1 MDGCLPCRDGSIL
14 ADGNLPMFDFFC
26 LLTAIAF
33 LVYGP
38 CCVFSGHMVV
48 EFERYRLARFRKITG
63 YLQILGAVG
72 LLVGFLYSPV
82 AGLMAALGLSIQM
95 LLGFGVRL
103 LIRDS
108 LLQCLPSF
116 SFMLINAGLV
126 VGFINRLT

>member
-1 MDGCLPCRDGSIL
+1 
-14 ADGNLPMFDFFC
+14 MFDFFC

-72 LLVGFLYSPV
+72 LLIGYLGTPIVGLLAS
-82 AGLMAALGLSIQM
+82 LGLSIQM

-116 SFMLINAGLV
+116 SFMMINVGLV
-126 VGFINRLT
+126 FGFVNRLT

>member
-1 MDGCLPCRDGSIL
+1 
-14 ADGNLPMFDFFC
+14 MFDFFC
-26 LLTAIAF
+26 LLTTIAF

-72 LLVGFLYSPV
+72 LLIGFLGTPIV
-82 AGLMAALGLSIQM
+82 GLLASLGLSIQM

-108 LLQCLPSF
+108 LLQCLPSL
-116 SFMLINAGLV
+116 SFTMINVGLV
-126 VGFINRLT
+126 FGFVNRLT

>member
-1 MDGCLPCRDGSIL
+1 
-14 ADGNLPMFDFFC
+14 MFDFFC

-38 CCVFSGHMVV
+38 SCVFSGHMVV

-72 LLVGFLYSPV
+72 LLIGYLGTPI
-82 AGLMAALGLSIQM
+82 AGLLASLGLSIQM

-116 SFMLINAGLV
+116 SFMMINVGLV
-126 VGFINRLT
+126 FGFVNRLS

>member
-1 MDGCLPCRDGSIL
+1 
-14 ADGNLPMFDFFC
+14 MFDFFC
-26 LLTAIAF
+26 LLTTIAF

-38 CCVFSGHMVV
+38 GCVFSGHMVV

-72 LLVGFLYSPV
+72 LLIGFLGTPIV
-82 AGLMAALGLSIQM
+82 GLLASLGLSIQM

-108 LLQCLPSF
+108 LLQCLPSL
-116 SFMLINAGLV
+116 SFMMINVGLV
-126 VGFINRLT
+126 FGFVNRLT

>member
-1 MDGCLPCRDGSIL
+1 
-14 ADGNLPMFDFFC
+14 MFDFFC
-26 LLTAIAF
+26 ILTVIAF

-38 CCVFSGHMVV
+38 CCVFSGHMVA
-48 EFERYRLARFRKITG
+48 EFKRYRLARFRTITG
-63 YLQILGAVG
+63 YLQILGSLG
-72 LLVGFLYSPV
+72 LLVGFFFSP
-82 AGLMAALGLSIQM
+82 ATGLFAALGLSIQM

-126 VGFINRLT
+126 VGFINRLA

>member
-1 MDGCLPCRDGSIL
+1 
-14 ADGNLPMFDFFC
+14 MFNFFC
-26 LLTAIAF
+26 LLTAVAF

-38 CCVFSGHMVV
+38 CCIFSGHMVV
-48 EFERYRLARFRKITG
+48 EFERYRLARFRMLTG

-72 LLVGFLYSPV
+72 LLVGFLFSPA
-82 AGLMAALGLSIQM
+82 AGLVAALGLCVQM

-116 SFMLINAGLV
+116 GFMLINAGLV
-126 VGFINRLT
+126 FGFVNRLT

>member
-1 MDGCLPCRDGSIL
+1 
-14 ADGNLPMFDFFC
+14 MFNFFC

-33 LVYGP
+33 LVYGL
-38 CCVFSGHMVV
+38 CCIFSGHMVV
-48 EFERYRLARFRKITG
+48 EFERYRLARFRMLTG

-72 LLVGFLYSPV
+72 LLVGFLFSPA
-82 AGLMAALGLSIQM
+82 AGLVAALGLSVQM

-116 SFMLINAGLV
+116 GFMLINAGLV
-126 VGFINRLT
+126 FGFVNRLT

>member
-1 MDGCLPCRDGSIL
+1 MDGCLPYRDGSIL

-72 LLVGFLYSPV
+72 LLIGFLGTPIV
-82 AGLMAALGLSIQM
+82 GLLASLGLSIQM

-108 LLQCLPSF
+108 LLQCLPSL
-116 SFMLINAGLV
+116 SFMMINVGLV
-126 VGFINRLT
+126 FGFVNRLT

>member
-1 MDGCLPCRDGSIL
+1 
-14 ADGNLPMFDFFC
+14 
-26 LLTAIAF
+26 
-33 LVYGP
+33 
-38 CCVFSGHMVV
+38 MVV

-72 LLVGFLYSPV
+72 LLVGFVQSV

>member
-1 MDGCLPCRDGSIL
+1 MDGCLPYRDGSIL

-26 LLTAIAF
+26 LLTTIAF

-72 LLVGFLYSPV
+72 LLIGYLGTPIVGLLAS
-82 AGLMAALGLSIQM
+82 LGLSIQM

-116 SFMLINAGLV
+116 SFMMINVGLV
-126 VGFINRLT
+126 FGFVNRLT

>member
-1 MDGCLPCRDGSIL
+1 
-14 ADGNLPMFDFFC
+14 MFDFFC
-26 LLTAIAF
+26 LLTVIAF
-33 LVYGP
+33 FVYGP
-38 CCVFSGHMVV
+38 CCVLSGHMVK

-63 YLQILGAVG
+63 YLQIFGAVG
-72 LLVGFLYSPV
+72 LLIGFLGTPIV
-82 AGLMAALGLSIQM
+82 GLLASLGLCIQM

>member
-1 MDGCLPCRDGSIL
+1 
-14 ADGNLPMFDFFC
+14 MFDFFC

-38 CCVFSGHMVV
+38 CCVLSGHMVL

-72 LLVGFLYSPV
+72 LLVGFLFIPV
-82 AGLMAALGLSIQM
+82 AGLIAALGLSIQM

-126 VGFINRLT
+126 VGFANRLS

>member
-1 MDGCLPCRDGSIL
+1 
-14 ADGNLPMFDFFC
+14 MFDFFC

-48 EFERYRLARFRKITG
+48 EFERYHLARFRKITG

-72 LLVGFLYSPV
+72 LLIGYLGTPIVGLLAS
-82 AGLMAALGLSIQM
+82 LGLSIQM

-116 SFMLINAGLV
+116 SFMMINVGLV
-126 VGFINRLT
+126 FGFVNRLT